1 VPHKRNFFSLL
12 YRYLH
17 ESVYYVDSDGACI
30 EGDIFCVGS
39 GAQLAYGILD
49 TVQSSTD
56 RQRVL
61 PPSTF
66 EEEDSSA
73 VDRLSTTPVPHETD
87 QTEQREPV
95 LAADPEP
102 AGLSSTAR
110 AATAAVL
117 ASLSLDEAVAAAV
130 RAVRHATYR
139 DGYSGGFINVFVVNA
154 EGVQHAHRI
163 DSKAVPM

>member
-1 VPHKRNFFSLL
+1 
-12 YRYLH
+12 
-17 ESVYYVDSDGACI
+17 
-30 EGDIFCVGS
+30 
-39 GAQLAYGILD
+39 
-49 TVQSSTD
+49 
-56 RQRVL
+56 
-61 PPSTF
+61 
-66 EEEDSSA
+66 

-87 QTEQREPV
+87 QTKQREPV
-95 LAADPEP
+95 LAADSEP

-110 AATAAVL
+110 TATATATAAVL